1 MNPQFYHAVIKGL
14 RESAALENYLT
25 KQADEHV
32 LETKTAHDVQLFT
45 HLKEAGIADLARSAA
60 GSTLGK
66 AVAIA
71 APATA
76 GGAYLLHR
84 AGEEARETTKDLRN
98 KALQTGLGLAGIGA
112 GLYGLHRLTQ
122 PNTTK
127 SVRAEIDPSTGQ
139 MGPMHVMMSK
149 RSSVQDPPQQLLEKL
164 ATVGFLDTVL
174 EAQEKHAD
182 AQVRQDASECRL
194 LNAEHGID
202 ILRQLLP

>member
-1 MNPQFYHAVIKGL
+1 MNPQFYQTVIKGL
-14 RESAALENYLT
+14 RESAALEDYLN
-25 KQADEHV
+25 KRADDHV
-32 LETKTAHDVQLFT
+32 LETKTAHDVQLFQQV
-45 HLKEAGIADLARSAA
+45 KEASIADLARSAA

-66 AVAIA
+66 SLAVA

-84 AGEEARETTKDLRN
+84 AGEEARDTSADLRN

-122 PNTTK
+122 PNTTQ
-127 SVRAEIDPSTGQ
+127 SVRTEYDPTTGT
-139 MGPMHVMMSK
+139 MGPMRLTMSK
-149 RSSVQDPPQQLLEKL
+149 RSSVQEAPQQLLEKL

-182 AQVRQDASECRL
+182 AQVRQDAQECRL

>member
-1 MNPQFYHAVIKGL
+1 MNTQFYHAVIKGL
-14 RESAALENYLT
+14 RESAALENYLS
-25 KQADEHV
+25 KHADDHV

-45 HLKEAGIADLARSAA
+45 QVKEASLSDLAARA
-60 GSTLGK
+60 GKSTLGK
-66 AVAIA
+66 ALAIA

-76 GGAYLLHR
+76 GGTYLLHR
-84 AGEEARETTKDLRN
+84 AGEEARETTRDLRN

-122 PNTTK
+122 PNTTQ
-127 SVRAEIDPSTGQ
+127 SVRTDYDPTTGE
-139 MGPMHVMMSK
+139 MGPMHLMMSK
-149 RSSVQDPPQQLLEKL
+149 RSSVQEPPEQLLEKL
-164 ATVGFLDTVL
+164 ATIGFLDTVL

-182 AQVRQDASECRL
+182 AQVRQDAHECRL